1 MPTASSDRYASLGL
15 WFAYLGFG
23 IRTFAII
30 QQLGIYKVRS
40 KPIGSMHTGKMHTTV
55 LFDEKNQYYILTLR
69 EQADNVRMVVSPLW
83 RGPRNIHGL
92 VLDEK
97 SCRQG

>member
-1 MPTASSDRYASLGL
+1 MLTASGDRYASLGL

-30 QQLGIYKVRS
+30 QQLGIYKVRN
-40 KPIGSMHTGKMHTTV
+40 KPIGSIHTTV
-55 LFDEKNQYYILTLR
+55 IFDEKDQYYILTLR